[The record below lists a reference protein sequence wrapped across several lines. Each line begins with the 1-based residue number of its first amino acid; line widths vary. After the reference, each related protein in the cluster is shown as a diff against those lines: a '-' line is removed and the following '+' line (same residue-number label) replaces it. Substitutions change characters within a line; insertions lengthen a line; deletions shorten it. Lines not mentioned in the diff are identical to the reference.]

1 MEIIEFPVL
10 KVNGKTFEIEDKFH
24 RYVRPTV
31 NAELS
36 CFCTQL
42 TGWFFL
48 FLKEF
53 FVVKIFFFQ
62 TGILQEMVDE
72 SDKFSKVF
80 IDFQQWLVDSGLIYQ
95 NQTPSTSFTF
105 VTCGI

>member
-1 MEIIEFPVL
+1 
-10 KVNGKTFEIEDKFH
+10 
-24 RYVRPTV
+24 
-31 NAELS
+31 
-36 CFCTQL
+36 
-42 TGWFFL
+42 
-48 FLKEF
+48 
-53 FVVKIFFFQ
+53 
-62 TGILQEMVDE
+62 MVDE